1 MPGHDTRG
9 TQVDDPHS
17 VNDDD
22 LIHKLHDAGIQAV
35 RYVDET
41 VKFIRHPYL
50 DLGHCLHI
58 QPGGDFIKNPETR
71 PMGEEPGQE
80 NALLLPA
87 RYGGN
92 YAVRKGA
99 IKQGHIIA
107 DESMENMPRLRNI

>member
-1 MPGHDTRG
+1 MPGYDTRG

-87 RYGGN
+87 R
-92 YAVRKGA
+92 
-99 IKQGHIIA
+99 
-107 DESMENMPRLRNI
+107 